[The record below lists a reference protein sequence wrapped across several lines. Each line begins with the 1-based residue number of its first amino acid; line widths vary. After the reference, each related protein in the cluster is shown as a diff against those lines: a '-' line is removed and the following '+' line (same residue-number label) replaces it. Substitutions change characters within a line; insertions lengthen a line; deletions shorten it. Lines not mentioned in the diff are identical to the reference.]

1 MNRAADTTS
10 EVDDA
15 RPRLLIADDDAFVRS
30 ALSSQLEASF
40 DVIAVAENARQAIEL
55 AAEHQ
60 PDGALIDVE
69 MPGGGAREAVP
80 QITARSPDTR
90 IVILSGDESRDI
102 VLELLSAGAMAY
114 IRKGG
119 SAAELTKTLTDALRV
134 KAAPAGSA
142 EREENA

>member
-1 MNRAADTTS
+1 MNREADPTS
-10 EVDDA
+10 EIDDA

-30 ALSSQLEASF
+30 ALISQLEANF
-40 DVIAVAENARQAIEL
+40 DVIAVAENATQAIEL

-60 PDGALIDVE
+60 PDCALIDVV

-90 IVILSGDESRDI
+90 IVILSGDESRDV

-114 IRKGG
+114 MRKGV
-119 SAAELTKTLTDALRV
+119 SAAELTKTVTDALRV
-134 KAAPAGSA
+134 KAAPARA
-142 EREENA
+142 